1 MTLIMPIYLY
11 WGEDDF
17 AIAQAVKEI
26 QTTTVDPAWSSF
38 NYHKIT
44 PDQPDAVTQ
53 ALNQAMTPP
62 FGFGNRLVWLAD
74 TPIPQQ
80 CSQQTTSELE
90 RTLPAFPDTSI
101 LLLTSKHKPDARLK
115 STKLLQKYA
124 TIQEFSP
131 IPPWKTDQIVSHVQQ
146 LARRYQLKL
155 DLLGAEF
162 IAQAVGNDTRLLDN
176 EIQKLVLAVTNP
188 DRPLPLATITALV
201 TSNTTSSLQLANACT
216 KGKPEVVLELLADLM
231 QRNEPPLRIVATL
244 TGQFRTW
251 LLLKLAIEGGE
262 KDDRVI
268 AQAAEISNPKRIY
281 FLRQEVNHL
290 SSRKLLQ
297 ILPIL
302 LELESS
308 LKKGAEPVSTLQC
321 HLIRL
326 CRVCSS

>member
-1 MTLIMPIYLY
+1 MPIYLY

-26 QTTTVDPAWSSF
+26 QTNTVDPDWSSF

-44 PDQPDAVTQ
+44 PDQSDAVTQ

-62 FGFGNRLVWLAD
+62 FGMGRRLVWLVD
-74 TPIPQQ
+74 TPIPHQ

-90 RTLPAFPDTSI
+90 RTLPAIPDTCL

-131 IPPWKTDQIVSHVQQ
+131 IPPWKTEQLVSRVQQ
-146 LARRYQLKL
+146 EARRYKLRL
-155 DLLGAEF
+155 DLSGAEF

-176 EIQKLVLAVTNP
+176 ELQKLSLAVTNINI
-188 DRPLPLATITALV
+188 PLTLATIEALV

-216 KGKPEVVLELLADLM
+216 KGKPEVVLELLADLI

-251 LLLKLAIEGGE
+251 LLLKLAIESGE
-262 KDDRVI
+262 KDERII
-268 AQAAEISNPKRIY
+268 AQTAEIINPKRIY
-281 FLRQEVNHL
+281 FLKQEISHL
-290 SSRKLLQ
+290 NSRKLLQ
-297 ILPIL
+297 VLPLL
-302 LELESS
+302 LELEAN
-308 LKKGAEPVSTLQC
+308 LKKGAEPVSTLQNS
-321 HLIRL
+321 LIRL
-326 CRVCSS
+326 CQTCLS

>member
-1 MTLIMPIYLY
+1 MPTYLY

-17 AIAQAVKEI
+17 AIAQAIKEI
-26 QTTTVDPAWSSF
+26 HTTTVDPAWGSF

-44 PDQPDAVTQ
+44 TDQPEAVTQ

-62 FGFGNRLVWLAD
+62 FGMGKRLVWLAD
-74 TPIPQQ
+74 TSISQQ

-90 RTLPAFPDTSI
+90 RTLPIIPDTTI

-131 IPPWKTDQIVSHVQQ
+131 IPPWKTEQIVTKVQQ
-146 LARRYQLKL
+146 EARRYQINL
-155 DLLGAEF
+155 DLEGAEF

-176 EIQKLVLAVTNP
+176 ELQKLALVMTNSP
-188 DRPLPLATITALV
+188 RPLSLATIAALV
-201 TSNTTSSLQLANACT
+201 TSNTTSSLQLAAACT
-216 KGKPEVVLELLADLM
+216 KGKPEVVLELLADLI
-231 QRNEPPLRIVATL
+231 QKNEPALRIVATL

-251 LLLKLAIEGGE
+251 LLLKLAIEAGE
-262 KDDRVI
+262 KDERML
-268 AQAAEISNPKRIY
+268 AQTAEVSNPKRIY
-281 FLRQEVNHL
+281 FLRQEISHL

-297 ILPIL
+297 VLPIL
-302 LELESS
+302 LELEAS
-308 LKKGAEPVSTLQC
+308 LKKGAEPIATLQN

-326 CRVCSS
+326 CRECSS

>member
-1 MTLIMPIYLY
+1 MPIYLY

-26 QTTTVDPAWSSF
+26 QTTTVDPDWSSF

-44 PDQPDAVTQ
+44 PDQSDAVTQ
-53 ALNQAMTPP
+53 ALSQAMTPP
-62 FGFGNRLVWLAD
+62 FGMGQRLVWLAD
-74 TPIPQQ
+74 TPIPHQ

-90 RTLPAFPDTSI
+90 RTLPAIPDTSL

-131 IPPWKTDQIVSHVQQ
+131 IPPWKTEQLVSKVQQ
-146 LARRYQLKL
+146 EAQRHKLRL
-155 DLLGAEF
+155 DLAGAEF

-176 EIQKLVLAVTNP
+176 ELQKLSLAVTNR
-188 DRPLPLATITALV
+188 DRPLTLATIEALV

-251 LLLKLAIEGGE
+251 LLLKLAIESGE
-262 KDDRVI
+262 KDERII
-268 AQAAEISNPKRIY
+268 AQAAEINNPKRIY
-281 FLRQEVNHL
+281 FLKQEISHL
-290 SSRKLLQ
+290 NSRKLLQ
-297 ILPIL
+297 AMPIL
-302 LELESS
+302 LELEAN
-308 LKKGAEPVSTLQC
+308 LKKGAEPVSTLQNS
-321 HLIRL
+321 LIRL
-326 CRVCSS
+326 CQTCFY